1 MKPLPMIFFESVL
14 KRIFIVL
21 LTAVMLISVLNFT
34 LREKKLDETKHEI
47 TFVEKKVQDVQNFLA
62 VDKARTMSLKKIKRI
77 IFKYNKQ
84 MACNIQN
91 KIANEIYNM
100 SVMYTNLDINLIC
113 ATITHETART
123 WRPDVVSPAG
133 AMGLMQIMPYTG
145 YFLSKLEGFRWT
157 NAKEVLFDPV
167 KNIQMGC
174 RYLSML
180 VEMYHVDGGL
190 AAYNG
195 GESRAAKWLA
205 SGRNDNALFE
215 ETRSYVPAVLHLYN
229 GYKN

>member
-1 MKPLPMIFFESVL
+1 MKLLLTMFVESFL
-14 KRIFIVL
+14 KRIFFVF
-21 LTAVMLISVLNFT
+21 LTAMMLISVLSFS
-34 LREKKLDETKHEI
+34 LREKKLDETRYEI
-47 TFVEKKVQDVQNFLA
+47 TFVEKKVREIQKFLA
-62 VDKARTMSLKKIKRI
+62 VDNARAMSMKKIKKI
-77 IFKYNKQ
+77 IFTYNKQ
-84 MACNIQN
+84 MAYNIQN
-91 KIANEIYNM
+91 EIANEIYNM
-100 SVMYTNLDINLIC
+100 SVMYANLDINLIC
-113 ATITHETART
+113 ATITHETARS
-123 WRPDVVSPAG
+123 WRPEVVSPAG

-145 YFLSKLEGFRWT
+145 YFLSKLEGYKWT

-167 KNIQMGC
+167 KNIHMGC

-205 SGRNDNALFE
+205 SGRNDDELFE

>member
-1 MKPLPMIFFESVL
+1 MIFFESVL

-145 YFLSKLEGFRWT
+145 YFLSKLEGYRWT

-205 SGRNDNALFE
+205 SGRNDNELFE